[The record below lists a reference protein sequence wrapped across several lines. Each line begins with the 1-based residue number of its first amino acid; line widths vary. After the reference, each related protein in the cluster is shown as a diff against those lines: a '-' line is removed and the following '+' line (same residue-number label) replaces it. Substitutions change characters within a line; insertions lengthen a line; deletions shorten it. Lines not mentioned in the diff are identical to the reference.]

1 MRPILFPSSSVNQR
15 LPSGPAVMPN
25 GLQPNL
31 CPQVVGRGNKVELP
45 AVVMRPMLFPK
56 AKVNHRLPSGPA
68 VMPKGPK
75 LFVETWNSVTL
86 PLGVMRPIM
95 PTLYSVNQRLPSGPA
110 VMNLGSQHVG
120 NSVMVPALAQAGA
133 VLRLSRPTQAIRAV
147 RSAVRCDRHPER
159 FMFLPPLCIVL
170 LIIFMQ
176 ACPPCCTRVVHG
188 LAAVPAK
195 PRQGLLSSSPCSAL
209 RYRRSTHASPH
220 PVTASGSPPP
230 PKEPGRPR

>member
-68 VMPKGPK
+68 VMPA
-75 LFVETWNSVTL
+75 FVVGGVGNWVIL
-86 PLGVMRPIM
+86 PVGVLRLMF
-95 PTLYSVNQRLPSGPA
+95 PTTSVNHRLPSGPA

-147 RSAVRCDRHPER
+147 R
-159 FMFLPPLCIVL
+159 
-170 LIIFMQ
+170 
-176 ACPPCCTRVVHG
+176 
-188 LAAVPAK
+188 
-195 PRQGLLSSSPCSAL
+195 
-209 RYRRSTHASPH
+209 
-220 PVTASGSPPP
+220 
-230 PKEPGRPR
+230 